1 MKDKMIYKVASICLG
16 IIMLMAWTYKPSTK
30 ITEKSV
36 VEVLEEL
43 GVDYSA
49 KRPNM
54 SIPGVSAE
62 VGRSI
67 IEDGFAPKPGGG
79 KTGQQSNHFVCT
91 SCHNTQRED
100 PDLMRSDPE
109 ARLAYTSDRDLPF
122 LQGTTLYG
130 AVNRDTYYNG
140 DYNKKYG
147 DLVDAARNDV
157 RGAIQL
163 CAVECAQGRALEDW
177 ELESILAYM
186 WTKELQ
192 IKDLNLTA
200 EEKAIVENVLS
211 GTGDK
216 EVAKKIINSKYL
228 KGSPATFIP
237 PPSDRKTGTGLEGD
251 PKMGMLVYKN
261 SCLHCHEN
269 GRYSFFQMDDH
280 GMTHRYM
287 NRKADGYGRQSLYQV
302 TRWGVPTKSGKRSYM
317 PQYTSER
324 MSDQQ
329 LTDLRAYI
337 SERAE

>member
-1 MKDKMIYKVASICLG
+1 MIYKVASACIG
-16 IIMLMAWTYKPSTK
+16 IILVMAWTYRPVDK
-30 ITEKSV
+30 ITDKSV
-36 VEVLEEL
+36 IEVLEEL
-43 GVDYSA
+43 GLDYSS

-79 KTGQQSNHFVCT
+79 NTGQQSKHFVCT
-91 SCHNTQRED
+91 SCHNTKRED
-100 PDLMRSDPE
+100 PDLTVSDPE
-109 ARLAYTSDRDLPF
+109 ARLAYTSDRDMPF
-122 LQGTTLYG
+122 LQATTLYG

-140 DYNKKYG
+140 DYYKKYG

-163 CAVECAQGRALEDW
+163 CAVECAQGRFLDDW

-192 IKDLNLTA
+192 MKDLDFAAT
-200 EEKAIVENVLS
+200 EKAIIEEVLS
-211 GTGDK
+211 GNGEK
-216 EVAKKIINSKYL
+216 QVAQYMINQKYL

-237 PPSDRKTGTGLEGD
+237 PPADRKAGTGHEGD

-261 SCLHCHEN
+261 SCLHCHEK
-269 GRYSFFQMDDH
+269 GKYSFFQMDDDVI
-280 GMTHRYM
+280 THRYL
-287 NRKADGYGRQSLYQV
+287 NRKADGYSRQSIYQV
-302 TRWGVPTKSGKRSYM
+302 TRWGVSSKSGKRSYM

-329 LTDLRAYI
+329 LADLRSYI

>member
-1 MKDKMIYKVASICLG
+1 MIYKVASACIG
-16 IIMLMAWTYKPSTK
+16 IILIMAWTYKPAEN
-30 ITEKSV
+30 ITDKSV
-36 VEVLEEL
+36 ITVLEEL

-79 KTGQQSNHFVCT
+79 KTGQQSKHFVCT
-91 SCHNTQRED
+91 SCHNTERED
-100 PDLMRSDPE
+100 PDLRVSDPE
-109 ARLAYTSDRDLPF
+109 TRLSYTSDRDMPF

-130 AVNRDTYYNG
+130 AVNRDSYYNG
-140 DYNKKYG
+140 DYYKKYG

-163 CAVECAQGRALEDW
+163 CAVECAQGRSLEDW
-177 ELESILAYM
+177 EVESILAYM

-192 IKDLNLTA
+192 MEDLNLNS
-200 EEKAIVENVLS
+200 EEKAIIENVLS

-216 EVAKKIINSKYL
+216 QAAQYIINEKYL
-228 KGSPATFIP
+228 QGSPATFIP
-237 PPSDRKTGTGLEGD
+237 PPSDRKLGTGLEGD
-251 PKMGMLVYKN
+251 PKKGMLVYKN
-261 SCLHCHEN
+261 SCLHCHKN
-269 GRYSFFQMDDH
+269 GEYSFFQMDDH
-280 GMTHRYM
+280 SITHKYL
-287 NRKADGYGRQSLYQV
+287 NRKADGYGRQSMYQV

-317 PQYTSER
+317 PQYTKER

-329 LTDLRAYI
+329 LSDLRAYI